1 MFRLKTIIFLSLALA
16 LAAVSLGVDQGFCAT
31 KPKSKDPAQQTQKKI
46 KPVPPPPKDVQLSRH
61 NQMMLEVNEQA
72 KMRRQNILNAK

>member
-1 MFRLKTIIFLSLALA
+1 MVRLKTIIFWSLALA
-16 LAAVSLGVDQGFCAT
+16 IAAVSLGVDQGLCAAKQKGKGT
-31 KPKSKDPAQQTQKKI
+31 AQQTQKKI

-72 KMRRQNILNAK
+72 KMRRQNMLRAQ